1 MKEDRLMADP
11 NTRHPAEHR
20 ELIQEFAAADRDND
34 GRIDSAEFRL
44 LLEGLDAAMS
54 AEELQIGFREVDTDH
69 DGLID
74 CREFVDWWS
83 SD

>member
-1 MKEDRLMADP
+1 MPDR
-11 NTRHPAEHR
+11 NTRHLAAHR

-34 GRIDSAEFRL
+34 GRIDFGEFSL
-44 LLEGLDAAMS
+44 LLEGLEAGMS
-54 AEELQIGFREVDTDH
+54 IEEMQIGFGEVDANR

-74 CREFVDWWS
+74 CREFTDWWT

>member
-1 MKEDRLMADP
+1 MTEP

-20 ELIQEFAAADRDND
+20 ELIQEFAVADRDHD
-34 GRIDSAEFRL
+34 GRIDFEEFRL
-44 LLEGLDAAMS
+44 LLDGLEAAMS
-54 AEELQIGFREVDTDH
+54 IDEMQIGFREVDADH
-69 DGLID
+69 DGWID